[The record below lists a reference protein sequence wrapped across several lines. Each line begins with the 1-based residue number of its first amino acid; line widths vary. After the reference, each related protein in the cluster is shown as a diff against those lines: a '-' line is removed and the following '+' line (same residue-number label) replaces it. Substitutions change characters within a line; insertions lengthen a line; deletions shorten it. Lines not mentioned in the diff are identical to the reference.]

1 MIIIIFTIF
10 TRLNS
15 NEEVDSFEKTDMYN
29 FIEKDFEVISFKIE
43 KDILYLHLSN
53 QEDDLIKMINLNNGR
68 TIKNLYLKND

>member
-1 MIIIIFTIF
+1 
-10 TRLNS
+10 
-15 NEEVDSFEKTDMYN
+15 MYN